1 MKYEQTH
8 EVWTNT
14 QIEVYAKVIW
24 KKDLKKKKKSNRTIK
39 SIWVLSKKKRNSIWV
54 KKKKNE
60 GYVWYAI
67 MTSVME

>member
-24 KKDLKKKKKSNRTIK
+24 KKDLKKKKSNRTIK
-39 SIWVLSKKKRNSIWV
+39 SIWVLSKKRKKEYLS
-54 KKKKNE
+54 KKKKKKK
-60 GYVWYAI
+60 G
-67 MTSVME
+67 MFGML

>member
-24 KKDLKKKKKSNRTIK
+24 KKDLKKKRVTEQLRVFEFFLKKERK
-39 SIWVLSKKKRNSIWV
+39 SIWV
-54 KKKKNE
+54 KKKKKTK
-60 GYVWYAI
+60 G
-67 MTSVME
+67 MFGML

>member
-24 KKDLKKKKKSNRTIK
+24 KKDFKKKRVTEQLRVFEFFLKKKERVFELKKKKTKGMFGM
-39 SIWVLSKKKRNSIWV
+39 L
-54 KKKKNE
+54 
-60 GYVWYAI
+60 
-67 MTSVME
+67 

>member
-24 KKDLKKKKKSNRTIK
+24 KKDLKKKKSNRTIK
-39 SIWVLSKKKRNSIWV
+39 SIWVLSKKKRKSIWV
-54 KKKKNE
+54 KKKKKKKTK
-60 GYVWYAI
+60 G
-67 MTSVME
+67 MFGML